1 MLFSGSSGNVLLL
14 AFGLSLA
21 VSALGF
27 LRSDWFISLGYGLSV
42 SALAVLYGVWW
53 FDGKTWVS
61 MLQLALPL
69 FFTAFAF
76 QGICFY
82 VSVPAATPARWKRR
96 RVVAPE

>member
-27 LRSDWFISLGYGLSV
+27 LRSDWFISLGYGLSI

-53 FDGKTWVS
+53 FDEKTWVS
-61 MLQLALPL
+61 MLQLALL

-76 QGICFY
+76 QVICFC
-82 VSVPAATPARWKRR
+82 VSVPAATPASWKSR